1 MLPKVTLSRD
11 CVMCHLV
18 VIGINYYVCVF
29 CIIFCC
35 RSANG
40 RELLASSL
48 DGSISYMCFAKDEIG
63 EPMKMEEVV
72 SAILL
77 SMPQTISLAR

>member
-1 MLPKVTLSRD
+1 M
-11 CVMCHLV
+11 
-18 VIGINYYVCVF
+18 CVF
-29 CIIFCC
+29 SCIIFCC

-72 SAILL
+72 SVILL
-77 SMPQTISLAR
+77 SMLLSPYRQCISHSKLKISLAP